1 MLNAHVGTL
10 GLQGKE
16 AIDGADLLAGRKQ
29 DFRVRAPIPGL
40 MAMHGKLI
48 DLTAAC
54 DGIGL
59 VGKGVLPKPVPAL
72 DAMLSL
78 RLAQRPHYNANS
90 RGRRL

>member
-1 MLNAHVGTL
+1 
-10 GLQGKE
+10 
-16 AIDGADLLAGRKQ
+16 
-29 DFRVRAPIPGL
+29 

-90 RGRRL
+90 LGRGL